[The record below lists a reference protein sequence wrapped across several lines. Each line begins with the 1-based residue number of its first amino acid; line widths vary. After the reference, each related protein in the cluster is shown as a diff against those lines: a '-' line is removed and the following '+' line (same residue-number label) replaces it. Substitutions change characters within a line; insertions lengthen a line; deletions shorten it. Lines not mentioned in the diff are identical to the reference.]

1 MLPSTTSLLMVFGII
16 LLVVIASITKK
27 AIPIIRSKDFSH
39 CYIKLYLDVLL
50 QTIVLGGSLSASVM
64 LTDNTLEIPTTS
76 SATIVILFSL
86 MNILLICLQFI
97 YSKVEKRV
105 RSSRQQYRS
114 YASQTTANH
123 QQQRLGKRMPTGW
136 TKLFNDDG
144 IPYYFNTTTGETRW
158 RMPGPSMP
166 SLNAPRPMQS
176 HGPRL
181 FSTKQA
187 DTNNTVLVVP
197 IIARSM
203 IQNYTYFAPLIFGLV
218 DCVFDIIAA
227 LYTGRN
233 GPVSGYKAVDW
244 HWNIQWS
251 DDTMFYIVCKSA
263 ATFWNNAKNTKR

>member
-1 MLPSTTSLLMVFGII
+1 
-16 LLVVIASITKK
+16 
-27 AIPIIRSKDFSH
+27 
-39 CYIKLYLDVLL
+39 
-50 QTIVLGGSLSASVM
+50 
-64 LTDNTLEIPTTS
+64 
-76 SATIVILFSL
+76 
-86 MNILLICLQFI
+86 
-97 YSKVEKRV
+97 
-105 RSSRQQYRS
+105 
-114 YASQTTANH
+114 
-123 QQQRLGKRMPTGW
+123 MPTGW

-263 ATFWNNAKNTKR
+263 GIRLWALSMLIECVIALFNWVWCRITFGVWCYWR

>member
-105 RSSRQQYRS
+105 RSSRQ
-114 YASQTTANH
+114 YAYENRVREVRQA
-123 QQQRLGKRMPTGW
+123 QLRLHIELMHP
-136 TKLFNDDG
+136 
-144 IPYYFNTTTGETRW
+144 
-158 RMPGPSMP
+158 
-166 SLNAPRPMQS
+166 
-176 HGPRL
+176 
-181 FSTKQA
+181 
-187 DTNNTVLVVP
+187 VP
-197 IIARSM
+197 CSRKCH
-203 IQNYTYFAPLIFGLV
+203 L
-218 DCVFDIIAA
+218 
-227 LYTGRN
+227 
-233 GPVSGYKAVDW
+233 
-244 HWNIQWS
+244 
-251 DDTMFYIVCKSA
+251 
-263 ATFWNNAKNTKR
+263 AKIKI